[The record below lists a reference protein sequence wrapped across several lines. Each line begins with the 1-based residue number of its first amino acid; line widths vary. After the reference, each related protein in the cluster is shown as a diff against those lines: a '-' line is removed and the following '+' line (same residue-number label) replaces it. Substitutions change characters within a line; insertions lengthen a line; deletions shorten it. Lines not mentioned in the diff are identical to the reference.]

1 MIQHILLVAAREFR
15 QIAATRSFWFTLL
28 ILPVA
33 LAVGPLAQSLLGDSD
48 TRSVMLIDGGSG
60 AGQAVA
66 QRLDLDEQQRVLGAV
81 SRYVERYD
89 LESVDPSAS
98 WAQHDRWY
106 TDAEAAQFAAE
117 GGADA
122 VAKKLAAAAPE
133 GTPAFEAPDPYY
145 EIVDTPAKLA
155 TADPGQLDA
164 LVQPYLDPPEKSDL
178 RKTDYIL
185 YVPERVTPQTPV
197 RVWSNGRVSPGFV
210 QTVQSVLT
218 GTMRVQY
225 LQDAGLN
232 PQQAAAANSLVPAI
246 KIHTPPPGSGRE
258 KVLIQSILPLLLAYI
273 LLMSLLLSGS
283 WMLQGTVE
291 ERSNK
296 LIETVL
302 ACISPDELMY
312 GKLFGTVAVGL
323 VMVAFWLLCA
333 VAAAFATQGMIA
345 DFLRPALAPL
355 ASPGTALT
363 MIYFFLAGYVMV
375 SMIFLAI
382 GAMSDSFRDA
392 QSYLTPVILVIA
404 MPFAFIAQAVM
415 SQSGGLAVQ
424 VMTWIPIYTP
434 FTMLARLGSGVP
446 MLEVIGAGLLLA
458 AFIVVEFIFLGR
470 VFRHSLLASGE
481 KASFRQIGQLMRR
494 REA

>member
-1 MIQHILLVAAREFR
+1 MIQHIFLVAAREFR
-15 QIAATRSFWFTLL
+15 QIAATRSFWITLL

-48 TRSVMLIDGGSG
+48 TRQVMLIDGGSG
-60 AGQAVA
+60 ATQAVR
-66 QRLDLDEQQRVLGAV
+66 QRIDLDEAQRVLGSL
-81 SRYVERYD
+81 SRYVERHE
-89 LESVDPSAS
+89 LEHVNPNAP

-106 TDAEAAQFAAE
+106 TDAEAARFAAD
-117 GGADA
+117 GGAEA
-122 VAKKLAAAAPE
+122 VAKRLAAAAPE
-133 GTPAFEAPDPYY
+133 GTPEYEAPEPDY
-145 EIVDTPAKLA
+145 EIVDTPADIA
-155 TADPGQLDA
+155 GAAPDRLDA
-164 LVQPYLDPPEKSDL
+164 LVQPHLDPPEDSDI
-178 RKTDYIL
+178 RKLDYIV

-197 RVWSNGRVSPGFV
+197 RIWSNGRVSTSFV
-210 QTVQSVLT
+210 QTVQTVLT
-218 GTMRVQY
+218 GTMRAQY
-225 LQDAGLN
+225 LRDAGLA
-232 PQQAAAANSLVPAI
+232 PEQSAAANAMAPAI
-246 KIHTPPPGSGRE
+246 RIDTPPPGGGRE
-258 KVLIQSILPLLLAYI
+258 KVLIQSILPLLSAYI

-323 VMVAFWLLCA
+323 VMVLFWVACA
-333 VAAAFATQGMIA
+333 AAAAFASHGMIA
-345 DFLRPALAPL
+345 DFLRPAMAPL

-363 MIYFFLAGYVMV
+363 MLYFFLAGYVMV

-415 SQSGGLAVQ
+415 SQTGGLAVQ
-424 VMTWIPIYTP
+424 VMTWVPIYTP
-434 FTMLARLGSGVP
+434 FTMLARLGTGVP
-446 MLEVIGAGLLLA
+446 LWEVLGAGAVLA
-458 AFIVVEFIFLGR
+458 IFVVVEFIFLGR
-470 VFRHSLLASGE
+470 VFRHSLLAAGE
-481 KASFRQIGQLMRR
+481 KTSLKRIGQLMRR

>member
-33 LAVGPLAQSLLGDSD
+33 LAVGPLAQSFLGDSD
-48 TRSVMLIDGGSG
+48 TRNVMLIDGGSG
-60 AGQAVA
+60 AGRAVA
-66 QRLDLDEQQRVLGAV
+66 QRIELDEQQRVLGALA
-81 SRYVERYD
+81 RYVERYG
-89 LESVDPSAS
+89 LESVDPAAP

-106 TDAEAAQFAAE
+106 TDADAAQFAAD

-122 VAKKLAAAAPE
+122 VAKKLAAAAPK
-133 GTPAFEAPDPYY
+133 GTPEFEAPEANY
-145 EIVDTPAKLA
+145 EIVKTPADIA
-155 TADPGQLDA
+155 AAPPAQLDA
-164 LVQPYLDPPEKSDL
+164 LVKPYLDPPEDSDL
-178 RKTDYIL
+178 RKLDYVL

-197 RVWSNGRVSPGFV
+197 RIWSNGRVSPGFV

-225 LQDAGLN
+225 LQDAGLSA
-232 PQQAAAANSLVPAI
+232 QQSVAANTLVPAI
-246 KIHTPPPGSGRE
+246 RINSPPPGGGRE

-302 ACISPDELMY
+302 ACISPNELMY

-323 VMVAFWLLCA
+323 VMVLFWAVCA
-333 VAAAFATQGMIA
+333 AGVAFAAHGQIA
-345 DFLRPALAPL
+345 DMMRLAIAPV
-355 ASPGTALT
+355 ATPGVILT
-363 MIYFFLAGYVMV
+363 MLYFFLAGYVMV

-415 SQSGGLAVQ
+415 SQTGGLAVQ
-424 VMTWIPIYTP
+424 VMTWIPLYTP

-446 MLEVIGAGLLLA
+446 MLEVIGAGVLLA
-458 AFIVVEFIFLGR
+458 AFIAVEFIFLGR
-470 VFRHSLLASGE
+470 VFRHSLLAAGE
-481 KASFRQIGQLMRR
+481 KASLKQIGQLMRR